1 MYSYASEHTVSAILM
16 QKNSEDIE
24 SPIAFMSSPLKPH
37 ELKMTQLEKHAFAV
51 VKAVKNFR
59 YYILN
64 SHTVVLV
71 PDTAVKSILT
81 QQELGSLRGNWI
93 AKVQEYDLDIKPTKL

>member
-1 MYSYASEHTVSAILM
+1 YASEHTVSAILM
-16 QKNSEDIE
+16 QKNSEDVE

-37 ELKMTQLEKHAFAV
+37 KIKMTQLEKHAFAV
-51 VKAVKNFR
+51 VKAVKNFK

-93 AKVQEYDLDIKPTKL
+93 AK

>member
-1 MYSYASEHTVSAILM
+1 
-16 QKNSEDIE
+16 
-24 SPIAFMSSPLKPH
+24 
-37 ELKMTQLEKHAFAV
+37 MTQLEKHAFAV
-51 VKAVKNFR
+51 VKAVKIFR

-64 SHTVVLV
+64 SHMVVLV